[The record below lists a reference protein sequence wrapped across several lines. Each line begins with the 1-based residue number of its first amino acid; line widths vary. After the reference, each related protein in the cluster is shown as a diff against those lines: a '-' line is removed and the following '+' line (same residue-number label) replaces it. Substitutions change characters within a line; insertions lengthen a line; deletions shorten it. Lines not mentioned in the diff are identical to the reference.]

1 MFENVRQAQDYCK
14 NQGIRMIDFKMVDIN
29 GRWRHLTIPAER
41 LDEGTMRYGIGFDG
55 SNYGYAP
62 RMSARKKKNSARQRV
77 TIRKDCYPIQLLN
90 PHARSL
96 LH

>member
-41 LDEGTMRYGIGFDG
+41 LDEGTMCYGIGFDG

-62 RMSARKKKNSARQRV
+62 VEKSDMVFLPDLSTAHPDPFTEVPTLSISGKG
-77 TIRKDCYPIQLLN
+77 YGE
-90 PHARSL
+90 
-96 LH
+96 